1 MPVTR
6 DQIITLGNKL
16 APAAATFG
24 RLRALLLD
32 PNTALDEILHLIR
45 LDPALTFHVVR
56 MSNSVLFGLRERT
69 DSLDIAGARV
79 GLSEIFRLVGLAA
92 VQHVCQSDLRRYRL
106 KASRMWENAV
116 ATAAAAEVLAA
127 RANRDAGLAYTAG
140 LMRTLGRVVLDAV
153 PGTQV
158 YPGEAEWPSVTEWE
172 LGVFGMTS
180 TEVST
185 LLLDHWRFPADIV
198 ESVQGHFDPLA
209 SDRSNIGAC
218 VLNLACGVA
227 ARFGLDLPGESG
239 NWICSPAKLTLAGVS
254 EADLE
259 DCATRARAHYVLLCA
274 SVV

>member
-6 DQIITLGNKL
+6 DQIIALGNKL

-24 RLRALLLD
+24 RLRTILLD

-69 DSLDIAGARV
+69 DSLEIAVARV

-92 VQHVCQSDLRRYRL
+92 VQQVCQSDLRRYRL

-116 ATAAAAEVLAA
+116 ATAAAAEVLAS
-127 RANRDAGLAYTAG
+127 RAGRDPGLAYTAG
-140 LMRTLGRVVLDAV
+140 LMRMIGRVILDAV
-153 PGTQV
+153 PTNEV
-158 YPGEAEWPSVTEWE
+158 YPGEAEWPSLTEWE
-172 LGVFGMTS
+172 QMVFGMTS
-180 TEVST
+180 NEVTTT
-185 LLLDHWRFPADIV
+185 LLDYWRFPADVV
-198 ESVQGHFDPLA
+198 ESVQGHFDPMA
-209 SDRSNIGAC
+209 SERSNIGAC

-239 NWICSPAKLTLAGVS
+239 NWICTPAKLTLANVS
-254 EADLE
+254 ESDLE

>member
-69 DSLDIAGARV
+69 DSLDIAVARV

-92 VQHVCQSDLRRYRL
+92 VQQVCQTDLRRYRL

-116 ATAAAAEVLAA
+116 ATAAAAEVLAS
-127 RANRDAGLAYTAG
+127 RAGRDAGLAYTSG
-140 LMRTLGRVVLDAV
+140 LMRTLGRVVLDAASV
-153 PGTQV
+153 NEN
-158 YPGEAEWPSVTEWE
+158 YPGEAEWPSVADWE
-172 LGVFGMTS
+172 QKVFGITS
-180 TEVST
+180 TEVT
-185 LLLDHWRFPADIV
+185 AVLLDYWRFPADVV
-198 ESVQGHFDPLA
+198 ESVQGHFDPMA
-209 SDRSNIGAC
+209 SERSNIGAC
-218 VLNLACGVA
+218 ILNLASGVA
-227 ARFGLDLPGESG
+227 ARFGLDLPGEGG
-239 NWICSPAKLTLAGVS
+239 NWICTPAKLTLAGVS